1 MPHVLAPLG
10 VYKMIP
16 GGEPTKCL
24 GKDAQNSFY
33 KFLSGLFVK
42 TGGLVVGKSSG
53 LRHKKIPKFVPHV
66 LAPLGV
72 YRMIPGEEPT
82 NCLGKDSQNSFY
94 KLLSGFFVKAG
105 GLVVGKSS
113 ELRHKKIPKCMLH
126 VCCMM
131 LVGCFF
137 YIGKS
142 VGYAK
147 FISETWME
155 IQKIA
160 ILWVLP
166 GTKN

>member
-1 MPHVLAPLG
+1 MVGKSSELRHKKIPKFVPHVLAPLG

-16 GGEPTKCL
+16 GGEPTNCL

-33 KFLSGLFVK
+33 KLLSGFFVK

-72 YRMIPGEEPT
+72 YKMIPGEEPT

-94 KLLSGFFVKAG
+94 KLLSGFFVKTG

-113 ELRHKKIPKCMLH
+113 ELRHKNIPKCMLH

-131 LVGCFF
+131 LVGTFQF
-137 YIGKS
+137 
-142 VGYAK
+142 
-147 FISETWME
+147 T
-155 IQKIA
+155 
-160 ILWVLP
+160 
-166 GTKN
+166 N